1 MTFSMRRFQA
11 IIQKEGKDSLR
22 NPQIL
27 LMTAMPIMF
36 AFLFSRMGTP
46 DRGDEQSMLLLSFP
60 ILMALSMTG
69 AFVLAMM
76 VAEEKE
82 KHTLRVL
89 MLSPASTSEILMGKS
104 FLTAVLTLVA
114 VAASIV
120 LSEVP
125 GVINW
130 PVLILLTLISMIMFI
145 AIGLIIGLLSRT
157 VQESSIIG
165 LPVLLVFIMGPMFV
179 PMMDSEILTSIVN
192 YLPTQKFIDIMSSIG
207 VEGSLGQATGD
218 LLLCLA
224 WAGASVIAAFVVYGR
239 KRFDK

>member
-1 MTFSMRRFQA
+1 MTFSMKRFQA
-11 IIQKEGKDSLR
+11 IVQKEWKDSLR

-27 LMTAMPIMF
+27 LMTALPIMF
-36 AFLFSRMGTP
+36 AFLFSRMGAEE
-46 DRGDEQSMLLLSFP
+46 RVNEQSMLLLSFP

-125 GVINW
+125 DINW
-130 PVLILLTLISMIMFI
+130 LVLIILVVITMIMFI
-145 AIGLIIGLLSRT
+145 AMGLIIGLLSRT

-179 PMMDSEILTSIVN
+179 PMMDNDMLTTITN
-192 YLPTQKFIDIMSSIG
+192 YLPTQKFIDIMSSVG
-207 VEGSLGQATGD
+207 VEGGLGQVTGD
-218 LLLCLA
+218 LLLCVA
-224 WAGASVIAAFVVYGR
+224 WTIASIIAAIVVYGR